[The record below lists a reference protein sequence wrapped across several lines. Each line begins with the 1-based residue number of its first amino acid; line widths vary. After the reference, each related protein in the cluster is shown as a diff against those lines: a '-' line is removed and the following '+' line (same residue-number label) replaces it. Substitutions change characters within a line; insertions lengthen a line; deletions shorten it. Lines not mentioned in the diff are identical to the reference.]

1 MACTLIVKVQFLA
14 VTFNLPIPSL
24 PTSKLSESPT
34 ASALKTCHKFILCP
48 PSPLLPPWSA
58 LMSAWSTAS
67 TFIATVYSPHKSQP
81 NAFKEQSKL
90 CHSSAQNASGTSL
103 IMQNN
108 SEASKALILFQKD
121 QYTVPPPLLLLTST
135 CFLHSSSLTH
145 FLLLLVHPSQMP
157 QGVRLPRPRLATTL
171 LPQRSAWL
179 TGPPHLNLCSEIT

>member
-1 MACTLIVKVQFLA
+1 
-14 VTFNLPIPSL
+14 
-24 PTSKLSESPT
+24 
-34 ASALKTCHKFILCP
+34 
-48 PSPLLPPWSA
+48 
-58 LMSAWSTAS
+58 MSAWSTAS

-135 CFLHSSSLTH
+135 CFLHSSSFTH

-179 TGPPHLNLCSEIT
+179 TGPPHLNLCSEITWPALTNVAQFVGHCSAKQKGTCLCCGFGSCWGAPNNWWEATNQCFSPSLSPSLPSL